1 MNRQRRIYQ
10 KNIPLQEAVNRWS
23 CFLSKLSPCGEEE
36 IAVEHSLG
44 RITSRPVFALISSP
58 FYHSSAMDGYAVRF
72 SDTFGATEKAP
83 VALRIGQDAIP
94 VNTGEPLPDGYN
106 AVIMI
111 EDVYERDG
119 SIFIHSPVPPY
130 QHVRIVGEDIV
141 QTELILPEN
150 HQIRPV
156 DIGAMLASGHTTLHV
171 RKRPF
176 FMVIPTGTEI
186 IRPGERIQKGKIIDS
201 NSYMIGSLLIQWGA
215 EYRRVD
221 IVPDEKEILKEEI
234 LLSLETS
241 DGVIVIAG
249 TSAGTKD
256 FTPNIVEEIGDII
269 VHGVSIK
276 PGRPVLLASVKG
288 KPVIGVPGYPVSAY
302 VTFEI
307 FGRMMV
313 NHLLSI
319 TTERGESI
327 RGKLSRPVA
336 STLGQEEFLRVKL
349 GMVNDQYIVAPVGRG
364 AGALM
369 TLQRADGIVRIPPNA
384 ELLEAG
390 TTVDVQLMRRRDEI
404 EGTVVCI
411 GSHDNTL
418 DILANQL
425 RKRYPGFSLTS
436 SHVGS
441 MGGLTAIRRGEA
453 HIGGTH
459 LLDEETG
466 QYNIPF
472 IKKILNDRPIVLINL
487 VYRKQGLIV
496 PKDNPKNIISLKDL
510 TRDDVVFINRQR
522 GSGTRLLLDR
532 SLKELGINP
541 QQIEGYDK
549 EEFTHMGVAS
559 AVKSGV
565 ADVGMGILTAALAL
579 GLDFVPVAEERY
591 DLIVDKTSM
600 LLPQVKALIE
610 IIRKDEEFRQI
621 VQSLGGYDTKEM
633 GNVIYEQDP

>member
-1 MNRQRRIYQ
+1 MSKQRRIYQ
-10 KNIPLQEAVNRWS
+10 RNITLQEAIDRWRG
-23 CFLSKLSPCGEEE
+23 FLSNLLPCGEEE
-36 IAVEHSLG
+36 IAVEQSLG

-72 SDTFGATEKAP
+72 SDTFGATEKDP
-83 VALRIGQDAIP
+83 VRLRIGQDAIA

-111 EDVYERDG
+111 EDVYEREG
-119 SIFIHSPVPPY
+119 YIFIHSPVPPY
-130 QHVRIVGEDIV
+130 QHVRTVGEDIV

-156 DIGAMLASGHTTLHV
+156 DIGAMLAGGHTTVYV
-171 RKRPF
+171 RKRPLF
-176 FMVIPTGTEI
+176 TVIPTGSEI

-201 NSYMIGSLLIQWGA
+201 NSYMLGSLLIQWGA
-215 EYRRVD
+215 EYRRND
-221 IVPDEKEILKEEI
+221 IVPDEKERLKEEI
-234 LLSLETS
+234 LLSLENS
-241 DGVIVIAG
+241 DGVIIIAG

-256 FTPNIVEEIGDII
+256 FTPDIVEEIGDII

-302 VTFEI
+302 VTFDI

-319 TTERGESI
+319 TIEKRETI

-336 STLGQEEFLRVKL
+336 STFGQEEFLRIKI
-349 GMVNDQYIVAPVGRG
+349 GMVNNQYIITPVGRG

-369 TLQRADGIVRIPPNA
+369 TLQRADGIVRIPPNT

-390 TTVDVQLMRRRDEI
+390 VTVDVQLMRRRDEI

-425 RKRYPGFSLTS
+425 RKRYPGFSLSS

-472 IKKILNDRPIVLINL
+472 IKRILSDRPIILINL

-496 PKDNPKNIISLKDL
+496 PKGNPKNVMSLRDL
-510 TRDDVVFINRQR
+510 TRDDIVFINRQR

-541 QQIEGYDK
+541 QEIKGYEK

-559 AVKSGV
+559 AVASGV
-565 ADVGMGILTAALAL
+565 ADVGMGILTASMAL
-579 GLDFVPVAEERY
+579 GLDFIPVAEERY
-591 DLIVDKTSM
+591 DLVIDKGSM
-600 LLPQVKALIE
+600 LLPQIKALIE
-610 IIRKDEEFRQI
+610 IIREDEEFRQV

>member
-10 KNIPLQEAVNRWS
+10 KNIPLQEAIDRWKE
-23 CFLSKLSPCGEEE
+23 FLSDLPPCGEEE
-36 IAVEHSLG
+36 IAVEYSLG
-44 RITSRPVFALISSP
+44 RITSKPVFALISSP

-83 VALRIGQDAIP
+83 VALKVGQAAMP

-106 AVIMI
+106 AVVMI

-119 SIFIHSPVPPY
+119 YIYIHSPVPPY
-130 QHVRIVGEDIV
+130 QHVRTVGEDIV

-156 DIGAMLASGHTTLHV
+156 DIGAMLAGGHTTLHV

-176 FMVIPTGTEI
+176 FMVIPTGAEI

-221 IVPDEKEILKEEI
+221 IVPDEKERLKETV
-234 LLSLETS
+234 LQCLENS
-241 DGVIVIAG
+241 DGVIIIAG

-269 VHGVSIK
+269 VHGISIK

-302 VTFEI
+302 VTFDI

-313 NHLLSI
+313 NHFLSI
-319 TTERGESI
+319 TTEKRVSI

-336 STLGQEEFLRVKL
+336 STFGQEEFLRVKL
-349 GMVNDQYIVAPVGRG
+349 GMVNEQYIVTPVGRG

-390 TTVDVQLMRRRDEI
+390 TTVDVQLLRRKDEI

-418 DILANQL
+418 DILASQL
-425 RKRYPGFSLTS
+425 RKRYPGFSLSS

-472 IKKILNDRPIVLINL
+472 IKRILGDRPIVLINL
-487 VYRKQGLIV
+487 VYRQQGLIV
-496 PKDNPKNIISLKDL
+496 PKGNPKNIRSLKDL
-510 TRDDVVFINRQR
+510 TRDDIVFINRQR

-532 SLKELGINP
+532 SLKKLGITP

-559 AVKSGV
+559 AVASGV
-565 ADVGMGILTAALAL
+565 ADVGMGILTAAMAL
-579 GLDFVPVAEERY
+579 GLEFVPVAEERY
-591 DLIVDKTSM
+591 DLIVDKNSM
-600 LLPQVKALIE
+600 LLPQVQALIE

-633 GNVIYEQDP
+633 GNVIYEQGP